1 LRVQERSTSQRRRT
15 LAIGDAHG
23 HSFALAGLLQLVE
36 PRPDDTIVFLGDYVS
51 RGPDSR
57 GVLQAVMDL
66 RRRCEVVA
74 LRGNHE
80 EMLLDARNDPESLA
94 MYVAVG
100 GDAGLVSPRP
110 RQRNRALSGERW
122 AFLEGLPLCHETDS
136 HFFVHGNYAPNRPL
150 SDQDSQTALWLP
162 IDPPP
167 GPHYSGKTVV
177 VGHTPQIDGRVLNL
191 GHLVCIDTGCG
202 FGGLLTAFDV
212 GTGQVWQVDE
222 LGTPAP

>member
-1 LRVQERSTSQRRRT
+1 
-15 LAIGDAHG
+15 
-23 HSFALAGLLQLVE
+23 
-36 PRPDDTIVFLGDYVS
+36 
-51 RGPDSR
+51 
-57 GVLQAVMDL
+57 
-66 RRRCEVVA
+66 
-74 LRGNHE
+74 
-80 EMLLDARNDPESLA
+80 MLLDARNDPESLA

-110 RQRNRALSGERW
+110 RQRNRALSGEHW
-122 AFLEGLPLCHETDS
+122 AFLEGLPLCHETNS

-150 SDQDSQTALWLP
+150 SDQDRQTALWLP

-202 FGGLLTAFDV
+202 FGGLLTAFDG

-222 LGTPAP
+222 LGTSAG

>member
-1 LRVQERSTSQRRRT
+1 LPNNRT
-15 LAIGDAHG
+15 IAIGDIHG
-23 HSFALAGLLQLVE
+23 HSRALAGLLALLEPHPKDTLVL
-36 PRPDDTIVFLGDYVS
+36 LGDYVS

-66 RRRCEVVA
+66 RRRCQVVA

-80 EMLLDARNDPESLA
+80 EMLIDARRDPEALA
-94 MYVAVG
+94 MFVAVG

-110 RQRNRALSGERW
+110 RQRNRALSGEYW

-136 HFFVHGNYAPNRPL
+136 RFFVHANYAPNRPL
-150 SDQDSQTALWLP
+150 SDQDRQTALWLP

-222 LGTPAP
+222 EGRPAG

>member
-1 LRVQERSTSQRRRT
+1 MV
-15 LAIGDAHG
+15 AIGDIHG
-23 HSFALAGLLQLVE
+23 HCDALKGLLRLLE
-36 PRPDDTIVFLGDYVS
+36 PRPEDTLVFLGDYVS

-66 RRRCEVVA
+66 RRLCQVVA

-80 EMLLDARNDPESLA
+80 EMLIDARRDPEALA
-94 MYVAVG
+94 MFVAVG

-110 RQRNRALSGERW
+110 RQRNRALSGEHR

-150 SDQDSQTALWLP
+150 SDQDRQTALWLP

-222 LGTPAP
+222 LGTPAG

>member
-1 LRVQERSTSQRRRT
+1 MCTARGSANRSRT
-15 LAIGDAHG
+15 IAIGDIHG
-23 HSFALAGLLQLVE
+23 HVRALAGLLALVA
-36 PRPDDTIVFLGDYVS
+36 PRPEDTLVLLGDYVS

-57 GVLQAVMDL
+57 EVIQTVIDL
-66 RRRCEVVA
+66 GRRCRVVA

-80 EMLLDARNDPESLA
+80 EMLIDALRDPEALA
-94 MYVAVG
+94 MFVAVG
-100 GDAGLVSPRP
+100 GDAGLVSPQP
-110 RQRNRALSGERW
+110 RQRNRALTGEHW

-136 HFFVHGNYAPNRPL
+136 HFFVHANYAPNRPL
-150 SDQDSQTALWLP
+150 SDQDRQTALWLP

-177 VGHTPQIDGRVLNL
+177 VGHTSQIDGRVLNL

-222 LGTPAP
+222 SGSWSP